1 MSTVPRESIGEV
13 DYLHDIVELQRSELT
28 RLLRENKRLNDRI
41 DELVKLQHR
50 DQTLRQ
56 QLQEAL
62 DRLATTTPL
71 PATNGAYTAELE
83 ARMRQTE
90 TRFNALRQGV
100 AKLVSSLPPDLAVQ
114 AARAARAAHAPDNN
128 GS

>member
-1 MSTVPRESIGEV
+1 MSNLPRESIGEA

-56 QLQEAL
+56 QLQETL
-62 DRLATTTPL
+62 DRLATTMPEA
-71 PATNGAYTAELE
+71 PQSNGQYTAELE

-90 TRFNALRQGV
+90 TRFNALRTGV
-100 AKLVSSLPPDLAVQ
+100 AKLVSSLPPDLQVQ
-114 AARAARAAHAPDNN
+114 AARAARAAHLPENN
-128 GS
+128 S